1 MGTGVCGSAVIRAA
15 DAMLRSLGG
24 DEVSLLLPLAAMPGD
39 ASGQLGL
46 VDPGVEVVAIS
57 PVIARD
63 LATENIGPRRRV
75 EFLVPASGIAD
86 ALSGHD
92 FASGEAMINAA
103 LGIGYQGELFH
114 IEGFVTE
121 RFGGTAYLYRVVAV
135 E

>member
-1 MGTGVCGSAVIRAA
+1 MRAA
-15 DAMLRSLGG
+15 DAMLQSLGG
-24 DEVSLLLPLAAMPGD
+24 DEISLLLPLSAMASD

-46 VDPGVEVVAIS
+46 VDPGVEEIALS

-75 EFLVPASGIAD
+75 EFLVPASGIAE
-86 ALSGHD
+86 ALSTHD
-92 FASGEAMINAA
+92 FASAEALIDAA
-103 LGIGYQGELFH
+103 LGIAYQGELFH